1 MVTHWRLVALSSKL
15 MFWTSNELTNQLP
28 LTHEIHLK
36 VISYIDKQFRDSITD
51 YINRLQLYWIHY
63 NFAKYCEGLIIDLIL
78 AQNKQG
84 FFLRHM
90 EPSKNS
96 AAFF

>member
-1 MVTHWRLVALSSKL
+1 MCHGDSLELAAVSSKS
-15 MFWTSNELTNQLP
+15 MFWTSNELTNPLL

-36 VISYIDKQFRDSITD
+36 VISYNDKQFRD
-51 YINRLQLYWIHY
+51 YINRLQLYWIHC
-63 NFAKYCEGLIIDLIL
+63 NFAKYSEGLIVDLIL

-84 FFLRHM
+84 FILRHM

>member
-1 MVTHWRLVALSSKL
+1 MVTHWRLAAVRSKS
-15 MFWTSNELTNQLP
+15 MFWTSNELTNPLL

-36 VISYIDKQFRDSITD
+36 VISYNDKQFRDSIRD
-51 YINRLQLYWIHY
+51 YINRLQLYWIHC
-63 NFAKYCEGLIIDLIL
+63 NFAKYSEGLIIDLIL

-84 FFLRHM
+84 FILRHM